1 MHTVR
6 ALLVPDDVDLP
17 DSAAPR
23 GPNEQGADVHA
34 KTDVEAITTRD
45 LPSTRYS
52 CLRTNRLLYKRFEFC
67 TERAFDVCT
76 FREIPV

>member
-6 ALLVPDDVDLP
+6 ALLVPDDVNLP

-23 GPNEQGADVHA
+23 GPNEQGADVDA
-34 KTDVEAITTRD
+34 ETDVEAITTRD
-45 LPSTRYS
+45 LPSTCYS
-52 CLRTNRLLYKRFEFC
+52 CFRTNRLLFNDMEIC
-67 TERAFDVCT
+67 AARAFDICT